1 MVPPIGTE
9 GDLEAALSEPTPE
22 VIETFR
28 RLPGDIMLLGV
39 GGKMGLSLARMARRA
54 ADAAGVSRRVL
65 GVSRFSGGGEAA
77 FHVRGVET
85 IRCDLLN
92 DDELKQLPDA
102 ANIVFMTGKK
112 FGSTDDMAS
121 TWAMN
126 CHLPARICD
135 RFRDSR
141 IVAFSTGNVYGLTPV
156 SRDLPT
162 FGSAKTIVPCLTPP
176 TPPYEGGEPLF
187 PARENELQPQPP
199 NGDDL
204 NRAGSIEED
213 PLEPVGEY
221 AMSCLGR
228 ERVFEYFSRTLGIS
242 TALVR
247 LNYACDL
254 RYGVLVDL
262 ARLVWNEQPVDLTMG
277 YFNTIWQGDA
287 NAQTLRAFDLV
298 ASPLSVV
305 NVTGP
310 ELLSVRAVCEQFGR
324 RWQKP
329 VHFVGIEADT
339 ALLSNTRRA
348 VELFGPPRV
357 SAGQLVEMVA
367 DWVARGG
374 RSLGKPTHFESRS
387 GRF

>member
-1 MVPPIGTE
+1 MVPPIRTE
-9 GDLEAALSEPTPE
+9 DDLELALSEPTPE
-22 VIETFR
+22 VIETLR

-39 GGKMGLSLARMARRA
+39 GGKMGLSLASMARRA
-54 ADAAGVSRRVL
+54 ADVAGVRRRVI
-65 GVSRFSGGGEAA
+65 GVSRFSGGGESA
-77 FHVRGVET
+77 FQARGIET

-92 DDELKQLPDA
+92 DDELQQLPNA

-112 FGSTDDMAS
+112 FGSSEDMAA

-126 CHLPARICD
+126 CHLLARVCA

-156 SRDLPT
+156 T
-162 FGSAKTIVPCLTPP
+162 
-176 TPPYEGGEPLF
+176 
-187 PARENELQPQPP
+187 
-199 NGDDL
+199 
-204 NRAGSIEED
+204 RAGSLEED
-213 PLEPVGEY
+213 ALEPVGEY

-228 ERVFEYFSRTLGIS
+228 ERIFEYFSRSLGIP

-262 ARLVWNEQPVDLTMG
+262 ARLVWNTQPVDLTMG

-298 ASPLSVV
+298 ESPPSVV
-305 NVTGP
+305 NVTGL
-310 ELLSVRAVCEQFGR
+310 ELLSVRAVCEQLGA

-329 VHFVGIEADT
+329 VRFVGIESDT
-339 ALLSNTRRA
+339 ALLSNTRRV

>member
-1 MVPPIGTE
+1 MVPPIRSE
-9 GDLEAALSEPTPE
+9 DDLELALSEPTPE
-22 VIETFR
+22 VVETLR
-28 RLPGDIMLLGV
+28 RLPGDIMLLGI

-77 FHVRGVET
+77 FHACGVET

-92 DDELKQLPDA
+92 DDELQQLPDA

-112 FGSTDDMAS
+112 FGSNEDMAS

-126 CHLPARICD
+126 CHLPARVCA

-156 SRDLPT
+156 T
-162 FGSAKTIVPCLTPP
+162 
-176 TPPYEGGEPLF
+176 
-187 PARENELQPQPP
+187 
-199 NGDDL
+199 
-204 NRAGSIEED
+204 RAGSLEED
-213 PLEPVGEY
+213 LLEPVGEY

-228 ERVFEYFSRTLGIS
+228 ERVFEYFSRSLGIP

-262 ARLVWNEQPVDLTMG
+262 ARLVWNTQPVDLTMG

-298 ASPLSVV
+298 ASPRSVM

-310 ELLSVRAVCEQFGR
+310 ELLSVRTVCEQLR
-324 RWQKP
+324 ARWQKP
-329 VHFVGIEADT
+329 VHFVGMESNT

-348 VELFGPPRV
+348 VEFFGPPRV
-357 SAGQLVEMVA
+357 SAIELVEMVA
-367 DWVARGG
+367 DWVGRGG